1 MLKFCVLGSG
11 SRGNAIY
18 LGDGETSL
26 LIDAGLSAK
35 QIQLRL
41 GVIGVAL
48 DSISAVILSH
58 EHTDHNGGIPILMKN
73 NDIVCYANRDTAEA
87 TFKCRR
93 ARNVKIF
100 STGEEFSIGHFH
112 IHPFTVP
119 HDAADPV
126 GFDIN
131 HRGKKISVA
140 TDLGCATTLVKQV
153 MKDSDYLIL
162 EANHDKA
169 MLEADIHRPW
179 SLKQRILGK
188 FGHLSNDDAGKLL
201 TEIAG
206 EKLKA
211 VFLAHISRDCNKTS
225 LAEDTV
231 RTYLNESGNGHIGI
245 LPTYQEEIAELVAV

>member
-18 LGDGETSL
+18 LGDGDTSM

-41 GVIGVAL
+41 GLIGVAL
-48 DSISAVILSH
+48 DSINAVILSH
-58 EHTDHNGGIPILMKN
+58 EHADHNGSIPTLMKN
-73 NDIVCYANRDTAEA
+73 TDIVCYANRDTAEM
-87 TFKCRR
+87 TFNGRR

-100 STGEEFSIGHFH
+100 STGEEFSLGHFY

-126 GFDIN
+126 GFEI
-131 HRGKKISVA
+131 HHQGKKISVA

-153 MKDSDYLIL
+153 MKNSDYLIL
-162 EANHDKA
+162 EANHDKV

-179 SLKQRILGK
+179 SLKQRIAGK

-225 LAEDTV
+225 LAEETV
-231 RTYLNESGNGHIGI
+231 RNYLNENGNRNISI
-245 LPTYQEEIAELVAV
+245 LPTFQDEIAELVAV

>member
-1 MLKFCVLGSG
+1 MFKFCVLGSG

-18 LGDGETSL
+18 LGDDDTSL

-41 GVIGVAL
+41 GLIGVAL
-48 DSISAVILSH
+48 DSINAVVLSH
-58 EHTDHNGGIPILMKN
+58 EHADHNGGIATLMKN

-87 TFKCRR
+87 TFNGRR

-119 HDAADPV
+119 HDAMDPV
-126 GFDIN
+126 GFEIH
-131 HRGKKISVA
+131 HRGKKLSIA

-162 EANHDKA
+162 ESNHDKA
-169 MLEADIHRPW
+169 MLEADNRRPW

-201 TEIAG
+201 AEIAC
-206 EKLKA
+206 EKLRK

-225 LAEDTV
+225 LAEETV
-231 RTYLNESGNGHIGI
+231 RNYLNQNGNRTISI
-245 LPTYQEEIAELVAV
+245 LPTSQDEIGELVTV